1 MATLAQ
7 LKNEVYELAAF
18 NAALPKGYGIQLTE
32 QDHKNYQHKQEKL
45 KELVQIAKEINFPVL
60 YDGRSNVVYFIFG
73 EIQISFHTCGG
84 YGSESFKLEHTCVEW
99 DGVTKAHQ
107 YTEAEYI
114 ALRDE
119 RKAEIE
125 RRKQVKG
132 EFEKTLMKIALA
144 NIEKL
149 QASLKRA
156 RNENRKEE
164 IKREID
170 KINREMNHGYSL
182 FCRYKHT
189 DIALSGKGY
198 EIYSD
203 SYIYNYTV

>member
-1 MATLAQ
+1 MTTLEQFKTKVYQ
-7 LKNEVYELAAF
+7 LAEF
-18 NAALPKGYGIQLTE
+18 NSSLPKGYGIELTE
-32 QDHKNYQHKQEKL
+32 ADHANYEYKQKTL
-45 KELVQIAKEINFPVL
+45 KQLIDEAKSINFPVL

-73 EIQISFHTCGG
+73 EVQISFHTCGG
-84 YGSESFKLEHTCVEW
+84 YGSESFGLPHTCVEW

-107 YTEAEYI
+107 YTEAQYI
-114 ALRDE
+114 ALRE
-119 RKAEIE
+119 QRKAEIE

-182 FCRYKHT
+182 FERYKYT
-189 DIALSGKGY
+189 AQGISEKGH
-198 EIYSD
+198 EIYCD
-203 SYIYNYTV
+203 SYIYHYTV